1 MKYKIVGLLDF
12 TEDALELDDNLTE
25 EEVEEALYGYMSSF
39 IDWSYWRIEDD
50 NQRSWKITLSLWG
63 WF

>member
-25 EEVEEALYGYMSSF
+25 EEVEETLYGYMSSF
-39 IDWSYWRIEDD
+39 INWSYWRVEDD
-50 NQRSWKITLSLWG
+50 KN
-63 WF
+63 

>member
-1 MKYKIVGLLDF
+1 LKYKIVGLLDF

-50 NQRSWKITLSLWG
+50 NQRS
-63 WF
+63 